1 MNVFQAGLFE
11 GKVVLITGG
20 GTGIGR
26 ALALAFGEL
35 GAMVVIAARRE
46 GPLSGVVKTIE
57 DRGGRACM
65 YTLDVRDEARVE
77 EVVRGIW
84 QDVGGVDVLVNN
96 AGGNFMSPAVAMSAH
111 GFRTVLDI
119 NLVGTFLMSQAVGRR
134 WLDEGREGSIVNIS
148 ATNAEYGSPLMAHS
162 GASKAGINNLT
173 QTLAVEWGGTGV
185 RVNAVLPGPV
195 RTEGSDERL
204 WTDAALVERVEE
216 GIPLGRF
223 TTPRDVVGVVVF
235 LASEAGAFLTGS
247 LIALDGGERLRS
259 LIF

>member
-46 GPLSGVVKTIE
+46 GPLSEVVKTIE

-96 AGGNFMSPAVAMSAH
+96 AGGNFTSPAVAMSAH

-134 WLDEGREGSIVNIS
+134 WPWSGVGRVFVSTRCCPVLCVRKEVTSVCGRMRRWWSGWKRGFRWGVS
-148 ATNAEYGSPLMAHS
+148 RRPATWWAWWCFWPR
-162 GASKAGINNLT
+162 K
-173 QTLAVEWGGTGV
+173 
-185 RVNAVLPGPV
+185 PG
-195 RTEGSDERL
+195 L
-204 WTDAALVERVEE
+204 
-216 GIPLGRF
+216 F
-223 TTPRDVVGVVVF
+223 
-235 LASEAGAFLTGS
+235 
-247 LIALDGGERLRS
+247 
-259 LIF
+259 

>member
-1 MNVFQAGLFE
+1 MSVFRAGLFA
-11 GKVVLITGG
+11 GTVVVITGG

-35 GAMVVIAARRE
+35 GARVVIAARRE
-46 GPLSGVVKTIE
+46 GPLREVVETIE
-57 DRGGRACM
+57 EGGGRARF

-77 EVVRGIW
+77 AVIGQIWEEVGP
-84 QDVGGVDVLVNN
+84 VDVLVNN
-96 AGGNFMSPAVAMSAH
+96 AGGNFVSPAAAMSVG
-111 GFRTVLDI
+111 GFKTVLDI
-119 NLVGTFLMSQAVGRR
+119 NLVGSFLMSQAVGRR
-134 WLDEGREGSIVNIS
+134 WLEAGRGGSIINMS
-148 ATNAEYGSPLMAHS
+148 ATNAESGSPLMVHS
-162 GASKAGINNLT
+162 GASKAGINSLT
-173 QTLAVEWGGTGV
+173 QTLAVEWGGAGV

-204 WTDAALVERVEE
+204 WTDEKVVKRLED

-223 TTPRDVVGVVVF
+223 AQPEDVVGVVMF

-247 LIALDGGERLRS
+247 LIAVDGGERLRR